1 MIGPWN
7 VYISGVGYF
16 PYRPLHHILGQE
28 KVVFVTNHPET
39 QGRGFRVK
47 PQSIIKAYRGK
58 TKINDVFKNVKSFL
72 KLSQEIEASGIS
84 LEQIITFASV
94 IEKES
99 GQGEE
104 RPIIVSVFLNQL
116 KKGMHLESI
125 ELSVT
130 ASGTL
135 TETSRKKT

>member
-1 MIGPWN
+1 
-7 VYISGVGYF
+7 
-16 PYRPLHHILGQE
+16 
-28 KVVFVTNHPET
+28 
-39 QGRGFRVK
+39 
-47 PQSIIKAYRGK
+47 
-58 TKINDVFKNVKSFL
+58 VKSFL

-116 KKGMHLESI
+116 KKGMNPEIDPTVSYGI
-125 ELSVT
+125 RDFN
-130 ASGTL
+130 GNL
-135 TETSRKKT
+135 TKKT